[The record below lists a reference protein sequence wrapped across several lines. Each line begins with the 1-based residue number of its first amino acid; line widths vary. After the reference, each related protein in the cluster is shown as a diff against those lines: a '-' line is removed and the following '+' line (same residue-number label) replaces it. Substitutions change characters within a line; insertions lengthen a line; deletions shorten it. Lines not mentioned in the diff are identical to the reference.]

1 MKVQYRLT
9 LWLGVGLLLLVLLS
23 LVTGRSGF
31 MLPAAL
37 RGDTRSAEL
46 ARLIL
51 VELRLP
57 RTVLAI
63 LVGAALGLS
72 GAVLQ
77 GLTRNPLAD
86 PGLLGV
92 SAGAALGAVIALYTG
107 IGMVFALA
115 IPVLGLLGA
124 LAAAALTLALGSGG
138 GTLVLIL
145 AGAAVS
151 GLMLAGTALVLNLA
165 PNPYAAYEITHWM
178 LGSLADRG
186 WDQVWLTAPFILVG
200 TALLLGTGRALD
212 ALSLGEQQAASLG
225 VDLPRLRRRVLIG
238 TALAVGAAT
247 SVSGTIGFIGLV
259 APHLVRPLA
268 GHQPARMLWPSA
280 LCGALLLLLA
290 DVLTRLLP
298 LDRELNLGVL
308 TGLVGTPFFIALVLR
323 LKKVAP

>member
-1 MKVQYRLT
+1 MKAQYKLAV
-9 LWLGVGLLLLVLLS
+9 WLGTGLLLLILLS
-23 LVTGRSGF
+23 LVSGRSGF
-31 MLPAAL
+31 MLPGAL
-37 RGDTRSAEL
+37 RGDTRSVEL

-107 IGMVFALA
+107 IGMMFALA

-124 LAAAALTLALGSGG
+124 LGAAALTLALGSGG

-165 PNPYAAYEITHWM
+165 PNPYAAYEITHWTRRFCWV
-178 LGSLADRG
+178 RG
-186 WDQVWLTAPFILVG
+186 
-200 TALLLGTGRALD
+200 GR
-212 ALSLGEQQAASLG
+212 
-225 VDLPRLRRRVLIG
+225 
-238 TALAVGAAT
+238 
-247 SVSGTIGFIGLV
+247 
-259 APHLVRPLA
+259 
-268 GHQPARMLWPSA
+268 W
-280 LCGALLLLLA
+280 
-290 DVLTRLLP
+290 TR
-298 LDRELNLGVL
+298 
-308 TGLVGTPFFIALVLR
+308 
-323 LKKVAP
+323 

>member
-1 MKVQYRLT
+1 M
-9 LWLGVGLLLLVLLS
+9 
-23 LVTGRSGF
+23 
-31 MLPAAL
+31 
-37 RGDTRSAEL
+37 
-46 ARLIL
+46 
-51 VELRLP
+51 P
-57 RTVLAI
+57 RTVLAC

-107 IGMVFALA
+107 IGMAFALA

-124 LAAAALTLALGSGG
+124 LGAAALTLALGSGG
-138 GTLVLIL
+138 GTLVLVL

-200 TALLLGTGRALD
+200 VALLLGTGRALD

-238 TALAVGAAT
+238 TALAVAQ
-247 SVSGTIGFIGLV
+247 
-259 APHLVRPLA
+259 PH
-268 GHQPARMLWPSA
+268 PSA
-280 LCGALLLLLA
+280 ARLVSSGWWRRTWCGRWR
-290 DVLTRLLP
+290 VI
-298 LDRELNLGVL
+298 NLRACC
-308 TGLVGTPFFIALVLR
+308 GLRPCAERCCCCWQTC
-323 LKKVAP
+323 

>member
-1 MKVQYRLT
+1 MAT
-9 LWLGVGLLLLVLLS
+9 LSLLIGRSGLLLPIDLANDDP
-23 LVTGRSGF
+23 R
-31 MLPAAL
+31 A
-37 RGDTRSAEL
+37 AEL
-46 ARLIL
+46 ARLIFI
-51 VELRLP
+51 ELRLP
-57 RTVLAI
+57 RLVLAC

-92 SAGAALGAVIALYTG
+92 SAGAALGAVIAIYSGLG
-107 IGMVFALA
+107 LAFALA
-115 IPVLGLLGA
+115 TPVMGLLGA

-151 GLMLAGTALVLNLA
+151 GLMLACTALALNLA
-165 PNPYAAYEITHWM
+165 PNPYAAFEITHWM

-200 TALLLGTGRALD
+200 AALLLTTGRSLD

-225 VDLPRLRRRVLIG
+225 VDLRRLRRSVLIG

-247 SVSGTIGFIGLV
+247 SVSGAIGFIGLV
-259 APHLVRPLA
+259 APHLVRPFV
-268 GHQPARMLWPSA
+268 GHQPARVLWPSA

-298 LDRELNLGVL
+298 FDRELNLGVL

-323 LKKVAP
+323 MRSVAP